1 MHTIA
6 TSRQSNRRKGH
17 NVERT
22 QVYAFKGKV
31 GDLLP
36 DLFAIMSRAFSSPI
50 PEGRSCLEIIDD
62 TIRADS
68 DAQGEVVAQA
78 RAATHEE

>member
-1 MHTIA
+1 M
-6 TSRQSNRRKGH
+6 
-17 NVERT
+17 ERT
-22 QVYAFKGKV
+22 QVYAFKGKI
-31 GDLLP
+31 GDLLH
-36 DLFAIMSRAFSSPI
+36 DLFTTMNRAFSSPI

-62 TIRADS
+62 AIRADS